1 MEKNRI
7 LSDSSSRIPL
17 LSVVVITVYDT
28 THLSRCLTAL
38 MNQVV
43 SPDMEIIVVYHEKVN
58 DISRLKEKFPA
69 VQFYCARG
77 KQTQD
82 KMLALG
88 IQHSRGKVV
97 ALTVDHCTPEEHWC
111 ANIIKAHTAP
121 YAALGGALEFGAQ
134 PGTVV
139 NWAVHLYD
147 YCSYGYYQNPVRRG
161 PACELSDCNVS
172 YKREILDRMANHWAN
187 GFHVPLMNRLL
198 LAYGEKLWF
207 SPDLL
212 VYQHRDIDFL
222 SAARIAYKRGRAFAS
237 ARLLKFTIG
246 QRVFYMIFSP
256 FLPVKLLGKLL
267 LNVLPKRS
275 HLNAF
280 VCAFP
285 LIVLFSILWSL
296 GEFFGF
302 LNGRAG
308 DTILVTQE

>member
-139 NWAVHLYD
+139 NWAVHFYD

-207 SPDLL
+207 SPELL

-222 SAARIAYKRGRAFAS
+222 DAARIAFRRGQVFAS
-237 ARLLKFTIG
+237 ARLSKFTIG
-246 QRVFYMIFSP
+246 QRVFQLFLSP
-256 FLPVKLLGKLL
+256 LLPVKLLGKLL
-267 LNVLPKRS
+267 LNVLSKKS
-275 HLNAF
+275 HLDAF
-280 VCAFP
+280 IRAFP
-285 LIVLFSILWSL
+285 FIVLFLTLWSA
-296 GEFFGF
+296 GEFVGF
-302 LNGRAG
+302 LARKHDDA
-308 DTILVTQE
+308 ILVTQE